1 MRRRAVTARWRV
13 CSARRRAAAM
23 TWWVLSARIGGLVLR
38 GVVLDLA
45 DHLVGVGEDLL
56 VHLRDP
62 GLALA
67 GGDPDEGE
75 GPVALFAELG
85 QELGAGKEDWAGQA
99 GVGVRAA
106 LLYWQAAVAVGQCLG
121 GHAVPGLGPLG
132 LGEGPVRVECD
143 ALALGIDLGGLLP
156 VPPYCLVGDLG
167 VVG

>member
-1 MRRRAVTARWRV
+1 MRRRAVMARWRV

-45 DHLVGVGEDLL
+45 DHPVEVGEDLL

-62 GLALA
+62 GLAFA
-67 GGDPDEGE
+67 GGDLDEGE
-75 GPVALFAELG
+75 GSVALFAELG
-85 QELGAGKEDWAGQA
+85 QELWAGQA

-132 LGEGPVRVECD
+132 LGEGAVGVECD
-143 ALALGIDLGGLLP
+143 ALALGIDL
-156 VPPYCLVGDLG
+156 
-167 VVG
+167 